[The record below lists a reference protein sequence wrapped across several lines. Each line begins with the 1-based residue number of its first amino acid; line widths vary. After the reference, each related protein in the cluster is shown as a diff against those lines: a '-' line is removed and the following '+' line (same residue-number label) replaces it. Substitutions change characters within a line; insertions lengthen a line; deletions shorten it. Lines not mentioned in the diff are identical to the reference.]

1 MGTSTAGIHD
11 RPAPN
16 VGART
21 EDARKDMYDFLSP
34 EDRGWIFR
42 CKLVGAALFLGLIA
56 AVALD
61 GAVSETGSAARLPL
75 AVAASTS
82 H

>member
-1 MGTSTAGIHD
+1 
-11 RPAPN
+11 
-16 VGART
+16 
-21 EDARKDMYDFLSP
+21 MYDFLSS

-42 CKLVGAALFLGLIA
+42 CKLVGAALFLGLIT

-61 GAVSETGSAARLPL
+61 GAVSEKGSAALLPL